1 MAVLGSSLLGASTFC
16 AKQHGADECDAKGL
30 PLTLSTTNIIGR
42 FQYLKGLRHPH
53 LAVYLDAKKLK
64 NGTSSGAQAVAE
76 GVFSW
81 EQWQCQLPMG
91 TGTSYFCGMLI

>member
-1 MAVLGSSLLGASTFC
+1 MYNSWESTWGSKVRPCGLPTATPTFLVKMAVLGSSLLGASTFC

-30 PLTLSTTNIIGR
+30 PLTLSTTNIIGG

-64 NGTSSGAQAVAE
+64 NGTSSG
-76 GVFSW
+76 SR
-81 EQWQCQLPMG
+81 
-91 TGTSYFCGMLI
+91 